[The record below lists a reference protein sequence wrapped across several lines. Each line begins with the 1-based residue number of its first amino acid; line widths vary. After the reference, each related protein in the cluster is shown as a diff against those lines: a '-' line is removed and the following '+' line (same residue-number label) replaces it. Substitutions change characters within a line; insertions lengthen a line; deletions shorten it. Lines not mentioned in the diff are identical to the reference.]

1 MLNYKTPECQ
11 KVGTW
16 LNNFSEHKRFV
27 SHKIGNDTRWK
38 APLNAKLPGPGA
50 YKVDRDLPE
59 HPEHD
64 MGTRAFSVGS
74 PSFSMPRE
82 TRVAPDGAMK
92 GISLT
97 PSRSQ
102 MCECASPGQYPVPR
116 FGLRSKEK
124 EFTTLYFPCAKESQE
139 ALRERKR
146 KNDVPGPGIYTVKR
160 YGDDL
165 GREKTKIIE
174 RAVKKGIRCWAA
186 GQYSHIYQCMK
197 PRSTSLPTLPPA
209 AAVPPRPEAA
219 QSNPA

>member
-1 MLNYKTPECQ
+1 MLNYKNPDCDQ
-11 KVGTW
+11 VGKW

-38 APLNAKLPGPGA
+38 PPQNAKLPGPGA
-50 YKVDRDLPE
+50 YKVDRDHPE
-59 HPEHD
+59 HPDHD
-64 MGTRAFSVGS
+64 MATSAFTMTP
-74 PSFSMPRE
+74 PSYSMPRE

-97 PSRSQ
+97 PSRS
-102 MCECASPGQYPVPR
+102 MMMESACPGQYALPR
-116 FGLRSKEK
+116 FGLKSSEK
-124 EFTTLYFPCAKESQE
+124 EFTTLYFPSAKESQE

-146 KNDVPGPGIYTVKR
+146 KSDVPGPGVYTVKR

-174 RAVKKGIRCWAA
+174 RAVKKGTRCWAA

-197 PRSTSLPTLPPA
+197 PRSTSLPILPPA
-209 AAVPPRPEAA
+209 SQPPRSEASP
-219 QSNPA
+219 SNAA